1 MLAPSEWWEPLGLV
15 TYESYDQGKP
25 MLASASG
32 GLIETVEHGVTGL
45 LYESGSPVALAEAV
59 QKMEAMSRE
68 QRTQM
73 GLAGRE
79 WLKEEAD
86 PVEWK
91 KRFEQIVRQVVA
103 RGEQEPV

>member
-1 MLAPSEWWEPLGLV
+1 MVGMDATTALDL
-15 TYESYDQGKP
+15 
-25 MLASASG
+25 
-32 GLIETVEHGVTGL
+32 GVTIMMN
-45 LYESGSPVALAEAV
+45 VMRA
-59 QKMEAMSRE
+59 KMEAMSRE

-86 PVEWK
+86 PAEWK

>member
-1 MLAPSEWWEPLGLV
+1 M
-15 TYESYDQGKP
+15 
-25 MLASASG
+25 
-32 GLIETVEHGVTGL
+32 TGL
-45 LYESGSPVALAEAV
+45 LYESASPSALAEAV
-59 QKMEAMSRE
+59 ETMEAMSRE

-86 PVEWK
+86 PAEWK